1 MRLLKWQS
9 DKKTHNMLNIRKI
22 VTLPGDGI
30 GPEVTAWGRKTLET
44 IGECYGHAFEFEEAM
59 IGHSAIEATGNPLPD
74 STLEACQNA
83 DAILLGAVGHPMYD
97 NNPKL
102 KIRPEQGLLKIRKA
116 LGLYANLRPIKIFD
130 ELAHASS
137 LKPEVLQGCDILFF
151 RELTGGIYFGPSER
165 SEDGNLATSTM
176 VYSKDEVRRIARK
189 AFDAAR
195 GRRKVL
201 HSVDKANVLEASRL
215 WREVIQEIAPSYPD
229 ITVHHLFVDNAAM
242 QLIKN
247 PRQFDVIVTENMF
260 GDILTDEAS
269 QIAGSLGMLASASVG
284 DTVGLYEPVHGSA
297 PDIAGK
303 GIANPLAAILSVAL
317 LLDISFGLKTE
328 GNAVITAVDT
338 VLKKGFR
345 TGDIADANTL
355 PDHILGTDAIG
366 QKVLNEI
373 QMAVSYA

>member
-1 MRLLKWQS
+1 MIN
-9 DKKTHNMLNIRKI
+9 TRKI
-22 VTLPGDGI
+22 VILPGDGI
-30 GPEVTAWGRKTLET
+30 GPEVTRWGQRTLQT
-44 IGECYGHAFEFEEAM
+44 IAECYGHHFRFEEAL
-59 IGHSAIEATGNPLPD
+59 IGHAAIQATGNPLPD
-74 STLEACQNA
+74 DTLGTCRDA
-83 DAILLGAVGHPMYD
+83 DAILLGAVGDPMYD

-102 KIRPEQGLLKIRKA
+102 SVRPEQGLLKIRKE

-130 ELAHASS
+130 ELVHASS
-137 LKPEVLQGCDILFF
+137 LKPEILRGADILFF

-165 SEDGNLATSTM
+165 RDNGNVAVSTM
-176 VYSKDEVRRIARK
+176 IYSKEEVRRIVVK

-195 GRRKVL
+195 TRRSIL

-215 WREVIQEIAPSYPD
+215 WREVVQEIAPQYPD
-229 ITVHHLFVDNAAM
+229 VIVHHMFVDNAAM

-247 PRQFDVIVTENMF
+247 PLQFDVIVTENMF

-284 DTVGLYEPVHGSA
+284 DRNGLYEPVHGSA

-303 GIANPLAAILSVAL
+303 GVANPLASILSVAL
-317 LLDISFGLKTE
+317 LLDISLGLKAE
-328 GNAVITAVDT
+328 GDAVVDAVDR

-345 TGDIADANTL
+345 TGDIADAGTPADRL
-355 PDHILGTDAIG
+355 LGTDAIG

-373 QMAVSYA
+373 EMAVGIA